1 MDAPGEVA
9 EILNP
14 GGFAGMLD
22 PGALA
27 IVVAGTLV
35 ATAARCGWRDC
46 RAALAALPRMGGSRF
61 DEGANRTAIAR
72 TLRAVEAHGFRA
84 ADVPLPPDPSLA
96 KLVDAYLSTGS
107 ADALHSARRAGR
119 ASREVARMQAVRTF
133 EYAGELA
140 PVFGLVGT
148 LYAISGLADTL
159 GGSPVETVMAGI
171 ATAVLSSL
179 YGVLTAHLVCVPIAR
194 AIERRGMREESAREA
209 LVEWF
214 AAHLESARVERAR
227 AARPP
232 VRRTWVEES
241 KVRTFQ

>member
-1 MDAPGEVA
+1 MDGPSD
-9 EILNP
+9 L
-14 GGFAGMLD
+14 AGLLD

-46 RAALAALPRMGGSRF
+46 HAALAALPRLGGSRF
-61 DEGANRTAIAR
+61 DEGANRIAIAR
-72 TLRAVEAHGFRA
+72 TLRAIEAQGFRA

-96 KLVDAYLSTGS
+96 RLVAAYLASGSTE
-107 ADALHSARRAGR
+107 ALHCARRAER
-119 ASREVARMQAVRTF
+119 ASREVARMQAVRVF

-148 LYAISGLADTL
+148 LYAIAGLADTL

-179 YGVLTAHLVCVPIAR
+179 YGVLTAHLACVPLAR
-194 AIERRGMREESAREA
+194 AIERRGMREEGAREA

-214 AAHLESARVERAR
+214 LAHIESARIESARIERAR
-227 AARPP
+227 TGAAGFGHGR
-232 VRRTWVEES
+232 
-241 KVRTFQ
+241 VRTFQ